1 MRAASPH
8 RFERVHF
15 WVCTCVRP
23 RARSCR
29 HVRSIC
35 ESDSESIRA
44 ASMSPDEIRKNRVKI
59 PLETAPFHSSCTCT
73 SPTYGVRS
81 RTRVIHQHATDGR
94 LGPDDYR
101 TIPMKNSTHVDLVR
115 SESSW
120 PDSTDITYTRC
131 GPGRHRADIRS
142 SSWCPV
148 QSRFG
153 TRIPTRCRRRVH
165 SEVESDTG
173 ESSTSCPSVRFKS

>member
-1 MRAASPH
+1 MAPRRSQ
-8 RFERVHF
+8 RGHF

-35 ESDSESIRA
+35 ESDSGSIRA
-44 ASMSPDEIRKNRVKI
+44 ASMSPDEIRKNREKI
-59 PLETAPFHSSCTCT
+59 RLETAPSNSPCTCT

-81 RTRVIHQHATDGR
+81 RTRVIHHHAKDGR

-101 TIPMKNSTHVDLVR
+101 MILMKNSTLVDLVR

-131 GPGRHRADIRS
+131 GLGRHRADIRS

-173 ESSTSCPSVRFKS
+173 ESSTSCPSIRLEC